1 MDYSIQNKLNKVMYR
16 KSTFF
21 MRSRWKKKSS
31 PKGTEA
37 SNATI
42 VQMAY
47 TSTHIHGTAQ
57 CEMTFQEENKSAALN
72 ISDSSLIG

>member
-1 MDYSIQNKLNKVMYR
+1 MDYSIQNKLNKAMYR

-37 SNATI
+37 SNDTI

-47 TSTHIHGTAQ
+47 TRTHIHDTAHV
-57 CEMTFQEENKSAALN
+57 K
-72 ISDSSLIG
+72 

>member
-1 MDYSIQNKLNKVMYR
+1 MDYSIQNKLNKAMYR

-47 TSTHIHGTAQ
+47 TRTHIHDTAHV
-57 CEMTFQEENKSAALN
+57 K
-72 ISDSSLIG
+72 